1 VSGELMR
8 PGKRR
13 ENGEKEGGVVAV
25 VTVLNWRTEVGVG
38 RLGGAT
44 WRARAERGG
53 ADWWTV
59 PGRQRPETGGHERR
73 GAAMSCGR
81 PTEQGRGKGADRW
94 AVAIVPSG
102 GTG

>member
-13 ENGEKEGGVVAV
+13 ENGENEGGVVAV
-25 VTVLNWRTEVGVG
+25 VTVLNWRTEVGAG

-53 ADWWTV
+53 RLVDGARSAAARDRRARAAW
-59 PGRQRPETGGHERR
+59 RGH
-73 GAAMSCGR
+73 AVR
-81 PTEQGRGKGADRW
+81 PTEQGRGKGLT
-94 AVAIVPSG
+94 G
-102 GTG
+102 GLWP